1 MTPICRWLALRLR
14 ILDTPDWRKIHIQTT
29 PLLGGVAIYV
39 AFTSSLLLNG
49 IFLSGMKFLL
59 LGATLI
65 FIMGLFDDIRP
76 LPALFKFVLQILIS
90 LLVIIFG
97 DLQITFFYHASWAPL
112 INIPIT
118 LLWIVGL
125 TNAMNFFD
133 GIDGLATA
141 MSFMGALFLGIL
153 AFQTQQPALGW
164 FAVAILGAC
173 MGFFPYNFRFGNS
186 ALLFL
191 GDAGSTFLGFTLA
204 GLAVLGKWSNT
215 SDFVSISAP
224 ILIFGVLIFD
234 MIYVNL
240 SRAKNGQAK
249 TFFQF
254 LTCVNKDHLH
264 HRLIFMGFAR
274 KEVVFVISTMS
285 ACLGVSALI
294 IINQKFMD
302 ALLGLFQA
310 VMIIGLIVALMWKGK
325 DRIPKEGDR
334 RMMRRRRD
342 DRIESETVPRSRV
355 KRPVKDDEKL
365 HSISYSVPP
374 SDAKPSFKEG
384 PLRRTNADA
393 TKRRPRRSVS
403 CKARGHSP
411 SPVEGHPGEGS
422 DEC

>member
-1 MTPICRWLALRLR
+1 MTWEAIVGISLLFLSTPRLKFFYFDSGLRWQYILVFSFLASFFMTPICRWIALRFHV
-14 ILDTPDWRKIHIQTT
+14 LDTPDWRKIHHRTT
-29 PLLGGVAIYV
+29 PLLGGVAVYV
-39 AFTSSLLLNG
+39 AFTSALLLNG
-49 IFLSGMKFLL
+49 IFLTGMKFLW

-65 FIMGLFDDIRP
+65 FILGLWDDVRP
-76 LPALFKFVLQILIS
+76 LPALLKFVLQILIS
-90 LLVIIFG
+90 LLIIIIG
-97 DLQITFFYHASWAPL
+97 DLHITFFYRAPWAPL

-153 AFQTQQPALGW
+153 AFQTHQPALGW

-204 GLAVLGKWSNT
+204 GLAVLGRWSNA

-264 HRLIFMGFAR
+264 HRLIFIGFAR

-294 IINQKFMD
+294 IVNQRFMD

-310 VMIIGLIVALMWKGK
+310 VMIIGLIVALMWKGR

-342 DRIESETVPRSRV
+342 DRIE
-355 KRPVKDDEKL
+355 
-365 HSISYSVPP
+365 
-374 SDAKPSFKEG
+374 
-384 PLRRTNADA
+384 N
-393 TKRRPRRSVS
+393 
-403 CKARGHSP
+403 
-411 SPVEGHPGEGS
+411 
-422 DEC
+422 